1 MDKISHA
8 KELMIDAIE
17 KYPNIAVACSF
28 GKDSMVT
35 VDIARAVDPNIPIFS
50 IMTQYK
56 PRETFEY
63 LVEMDKK
70 MNLNTT
76 VYMVADEIPE
86 ILSKNNIKTILL
98 PTDEFHL
105 AQKNISKELYRV
117 DPDKCCKLLKVNATK
132 IAVEDLDAWIAGLRN
147 TEGRIRED
155 YKEVEYKGGL
165 VKVNPILT
173 FTEDDVLNYLH
184 NRDIPLHP
192 WYLKEFPDGTKY
204 RSLGCAPCTKPIAV
218 DLPERMGR
226 WQETSKCGGECGI
239 HTQVLKEMKVK
250 PINLSH

>member
-1 MDKISHA
+1 MDKKRHA
-8 KELMIDAIE
+8 KELLRKTIG

-35 VDIARAVDPNIPIFS
+35 VDIARSVYPEIPIFS

-76 VYMVADEIPE
+76 VYMVADKIPE
-86 ILSKNNIKTILL
+86 ILSNYNIKTILL

-105 AQKNISKELYRV
+105 AQKNISNDLHRIE
-117 DPDKCCKLLKVNATK
+117 PDTCCKLLKVNPTK
-132 IAVEDLDAWIAGLRN
+132 IAVKDLDAWIAGLRN

-155 YKEVEYKGGL
+155 YKEIEFKGGL

-173 FTEDDVLNYLH
+173 FTEEDVLNYLKDH
-184 NRDIPLHP
+184 NIPLHP
-192 WYLKEFPDGTKY
+192 WYLKEYPDGRKY
-204 RSLGCAPCTKPIAV
+204 RSLGCAPCTNPIAIDV
-218 DLPERMGR
+218 PERMGR

-239 HTQVLKEMKVK
+239 HTQILKNMNPK
-250 PINLSH
+250 PIHLKN